1 MLRKIFLIFSKLYTE
16 VQMDIIRATNV
27 KDILLAATERMS
39 DYDIQDN
46 PFTYDS
52 KKTQTFYT
60 P

>member
-1 MLRKIFLIFSKLYTE
+1 
-16 VQMDIIRATNV
+16 MDIIRATNV

-52 KKTQTFYT
+52 KKSLTFFTHHKPNYKICFEIIET
-60 P
+60 